1 MVSAVNKIRGWADEI
16 RGMDEKYK
24 TLALNGLP
32 QGADLSVMACYSFIS
47 LWRMGITF
55 IVFIIQINIAG
66 GFNYHTTCKGMCSIL
81 TGPVSYW
88 DSFQLAIDLSL
99 QCRLCIS
106 CSILNGRGLTWS
118 RI

>member
-24 TLALNGLP
+24 MLALNGLP

-66 GFNYHTTCKGMCSIL
+66 GFNYHTTCKGMCLIL
-81 TGPVSYW
+81 TEVRSSFPQISVS
-88 DSFQLAIDLSL
+88 ISL
-99 QCRLCIS
+99 V
-106 CSILNGRGLTWS
+106 
-118 RI
+118 